1 MSFRVYLPALFLCTT
16 ALLFSQET
24 PGRLSVSPT
33 QTSSQTAQTLPAT
46 SNSQPAT
53 QTSPATSNSQP
64 ATNPP
69 KLQPSPSEAKSE
81 GGPPPAQTPPAE
93 SSNVTDA
100 PLPEIANQP
109 KVIAPGQT
117 QAAEGPK
124 GPRNGRWYIA
134 GAGGA
139 VVQQIVENGSVTAIG
154 QVPLQQEDSGQ
165 LGAYAAVKVGYDF
178 AVRDVQLAFGG
189 PTPMRTAMELELNYF
204 GSYEEQYVY
213 PQGGAN
219 VGTESFNLTAY
230 SAILN
235 GLIKFEDLPITPYFG
250 GGIGASVLYATNHKL
265 TVNGNVNGTATEY
278 TTATANANNVVLALQ
293 AIVGIERQ
301 IYQNLSMF
309 IEYRFLAYMDV
320 QFAFGNEQT
329 PLGAEG
335 VGGSNSSNDFLAN
348 QIVSAGLK
356 WSF

>member
-1 MSFRVYLPALFLCTT
+1 M
-16 ALLFSQET
+16 LFSQDNG
-24 PGRLSVSPT
+24 GRLSVAATSLSSTPATTQPGLTAPGPAMSSSAPAPTPSSSATNSPT
-33 QTSSQTAQTLPAT
+33 AATTSAGANTEG
-46 SNSQPAT
+46 SN
-53 QTSPATSNSQP
+53 
-64 ATNPP
+64 
-69 KLQPSPSEAKSE
+69 L
-81 GGPPPAQTPPAE
+81 
-93 SSNVTDA
+93 TDA
-100 PLPEIANQP
+100 PLPEVANQP
-109 KVIAPGQT
+109 KVIPPGQT
-117 QAAEGPK
+117 QATDGK
-124 GPRNGRWYIA
+124 RGPRDGRWYVA

-139 VVQQIVENGSVTAIG
+139 MVQQIVENGSVTAIG

-165 LGAYAAVKVGYDF
+165 LGAYAALKVGYDF
-178 AVRDVQLAFGG
+178 AIRDVQLAFGG
-189 PTPMRTAMELELNYF
+189 PTPMRTAMELELNYL
-204 GSYEEQYVY
+204 GSYEKQDVY

-219 VGTESFNLTAY
+219 VGLETFNLTAY

-250 GGIGASVLYATNHKL
+250 GGIGASVLYATSHKL
-265 TVNGNVNGTATEY
+265 TVDGTVNGTATDY
-278 TTATANANNVVLALQ
+278 TTATANANNVCLALQ

-329 PLGAEG
+329 PLGANG